1 LAAQE
6 NSPAK
11 NELLFSRSTATHEK
25 ENFSFSWS
33 EGEGGWGW
41 FLSLWVMG
49 CCGSQCSA
57 KKEDKHQQAQLAPQF
72 ISLLRKEKTNHQLW
86 AELRAQQLIGLFFA
100 VGEREGKSTLPS
112 FLHLFFSADG
122 AEEKREEKREER
134 RVAGRFALLHSNQR
148 FPFRLGLPKPN
159 PTTL

>member
-1 LAAQE
+1 MEWRLNGAQPKEPKAPRQAKAAI
-6 NSPAK
+6 
-11 NELLFSRSTATHEK
+11 
-25 ENFSFSWS
+25 
-33 EGEGGWGW
+33 
-41 FLSLWVMG
+41 
-49 CCGSQCSA
+49 
-57 KKEDKHQQAQLAPQF
+57 QQ
-72 ISLLRKEKTNHQLW
+72 IHQLW

-159 PTTL
+159 PTTLWVVCLGCAHCFISLHFISQFISMALNWNKWRWKRRNSMFLMNRLNRID